1 MGKWLGEERVRLR
14 CRAGEERNWIEI
26 DEEKKTKRLG
36 GERVY
41 KMRRGKGITR
51 EDTLQAILTV
61 LKQRSMGLLLIVIKR
76 KVKGNFQVLKY

>member
-1 MGKWLGEERVRLR
+1 MGKWLGEERVQLR